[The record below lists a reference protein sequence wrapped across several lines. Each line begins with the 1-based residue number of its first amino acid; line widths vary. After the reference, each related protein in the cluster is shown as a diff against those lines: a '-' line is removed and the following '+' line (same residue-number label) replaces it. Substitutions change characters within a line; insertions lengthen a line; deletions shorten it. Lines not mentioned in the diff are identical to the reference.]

1 MGVGAYLRV
10 RTGMLVRSR
19 ITMGMLLLVLVACV
33 VSSLIPAETGF
44 GPSLYGRRR
53 DALSQAMERDEVR
66 AQDGEGASLLFSYE
80 ASLVALEQARPGLTG
95 DWKPFVEDAAK
106 AAELAVRMGESGLC
120 PFGTGGVGPETSVR
134 AELGLTRALGEG
146 EWPIYACASRQPAL
160 FRLASVPSLLPGLA
174 WCLPALVMACVL
186 GRDRSGGRL
195 LAQSPVSPRVALVVD
210 AGLAWVSG
218 LLVVALG
225 WGAAALVALRNGVGS
240 LAYPVA
246 LVSAEGAR
254 VISVG
259 ASVAWCFLALA
270 MSTLVIAL
278 VSTAVAWG
286 ERRWVP
292 SLVAGGLLACG
303 SLLALAQGGE
313 ALGPLRF
320 LDPLRMAPQACY
332 PGDGAWAALVANPL
346 EAIPLLSLAAVGF
359 VAMVALCPLWCKVS
373 R

>member
-19 ITMGMLLLVLVACV
+19 ITMGMLLPVLVACV

-44 GPSLYGRRR
+44 GPPLYGRRR
-53 DALSQAMERDEVR
+53 DALSQAMKRDEVR
-66 AQDGEGASLLFSYE
+66 AQDGEGASLIFSYE
-80 ASLVALEQARPGLTG
+80 ASLAALEQARPGL
-95 DWKPFVEDAAK
+95 
-106 AAELAVRMGESGLC
+106 
-120 PFGTGGVGPETSVR
+120 
-134 AELGLTRALGEG
+134 
-146 EWPIYACASRQPAL
+146 
-160 FRLASVPSLLPGLA
+160 A
-174 WCLPALVMACVL
+174 WGLPALVMACAL
-186 GRDRSGGRL
+186 GCDRSGGRL

-303 SLLALAQGGE
+303 SLLAQAQGGE
-313 ALGPLRF
+313 ALGPLRL

-346 EAIPLLSLAAVGF
+346 EAMPLLALAAVGF

>member
-53 DALSQAMERDEVR
+53 GALSQAMERDEVR

-174 WCLPALVMACVL
+174 WCLPALV
-186 GRDRSGGRL
+186 
-195 LAQSPVSPRVALVVD
+195 VD

-303 SLLALAQGGE
+303 SLLAQAQGGE
-313 ALGPLRF
+313 ALGPLRL

-346 EAIPLLSLAAVGF
+346 EAMPLLALAAVGF